1 MAEENVTLLKNE
13 VDGLM
18 MYVERVRKE
27 IAAMDR
33 PADEDHQMENMNDQ
47 LDAIVSATEE
57 ASNTIM
63 NAMEST
69 SDAVFTLTEKLTDPE
84 QLKLLDTITNN
95 ANDVFEAC
103 SFQDITGQRVTKLV
117 RSLAYVADRVDS
129 LTTLWGRDQ
138 LEKVDVVDVH
148 EKTEDE
154 ALLRGPA
161 LKGEGMAQD
170 EIDKLFD

>member
-1 MAEENVTLLKNE
+1 MAEENVTLLKKE

>member
-1 MAEENVTLLKNE
+1 MAEEHVTMLKKE

-18 MYVERVRKE
+18 LYVERMRKE

-33 PADEDHQMENMNDQ
+33 PADEDHHLDNMNDQ

-69 SDAVFTLTEKLTDPE
+69 SDAVFKLSENITDPE
-84 QLKLLDTITNN
+84 QIKLLDTITNN
-95 ANDVFEAC
+95 CNDVFEAC

-129 LTTLWGRDQ
+129 LTALWGRDE
-138 LEKVDVVDVH
+138 LEKVDVTPDQ
-148 EKTEDE
+148 EKTADE

-161 LKGEGMAQD
+161 LEGQGMAQD

>member
-1 MAEENVTLLKNE
+1 MAEQHVTLLKKE

-33 PADEDHQMENMNDQ
+33 PADEDHQMESMNDQ

-69 SDAVFTLTEKLTDPE
+69 SDAVFTLSEQITDPE
-84 QLKLLDTITNN
+84 QLKMLDRITNN

-129 LTTLWGRDQ
+129 LITLWGRDQ
-138 LEKVDVVDVH
+138 LGKVDVVAH
-148 EKTEDE
+148 EKTADE

-161 LKGEGMAQD
+161 LEGEGMAQD